1 MSDHMRTAI
10 IASRVFDG
18 TRDLGPTTVLIDNG
32 VVEAIGAPVPH
43 DAEVIDAPGATLLP
57 GLIDAHVHT
66 DVAGLRMALQ
76 FGVTTELEMQGANTA
91 RDRSHVTEDD
101 TVADVR
107 SAGFG
112 LTPPGGHPE
121 ELFPKDFDPQR
132 GGAPGGR
139 PGGGPGGGPRRDR
152 VDPIVRAKVTTP
164 DEAVDIVGQL
174 SRAGS
179 DYIKFMVDDGTVEGH
194 PGLPMLDQATLNAG
208 VAEAHRLGMLTVA
221 HALTIDATQMSID
234 AGIDGLAHLFMDRP
248 HTPEII
254 EAIAASGAF
263 VVACVVLNASMMGI
277 TGAPLADDPRVAAKL
292 SPAWD
297 ATLRSSFD
305 RYPEGRLSDVLA
317 TVRALDAA
325 GVDLLIGSDVSQP
338 LPFLGG
344 LAHGASVHQELQY
357 FVDAGISP
365 SRALSAATAVTARR
379 FGLSDRGT
387 IAVGQRADLV
397 LVDGD
402 PTTTISDTL
411 NVRDVWR
418 RGTRVPVAPVAS

>member
-1 MSDHMRTAI
+1 MRTAI
-10 IASRVFDG
+10 VAGRVFDG
-18 TRDLGPTTVLIDNG
+18 ATSLGPKTVVLADGLI
-32 VVEAIGAPVPH
+32 ESIGDHAPG
-43 DAEVIDAPGATLLP
+43 DAEIIEAPGATLLP

-66 DVAGLRMALQ
+66 DTAGLRMALQ

-91 RDRSHVTEDD
+91 RDRAHITGDD
-101 TVADVR
+101 TLADVR

-121 ELFPKDFDPQR
+121 ELFPKDFNPQR
-132 GGAPGGR
+132 GGGRGGPGGR
-139 PGGGPGGGPRRDR
+139 PGTPDR

-164 DEAVDIVGQL
+164 EEAVDVVGQL
-174 SRAGS
+174 ARAGS
-179 DYIKFMVDDGTVEGH
+179 DYIKFMVDDGSVEGH

-221 HALTIDATQMSID
+221 HALTIEATQMSIQ

-248 HTPEII
+248 HSPEII
-254 EAIAASGAF
+254 DAIARSGAF
-263 VVACVVLNASMMGI
+263 VVACVVLDASMMGI
-277 TGAPLADDPRVAAKL
+277 TGSALADDPRVAGKL
-292 SPAWD
+292 TPEWD
-297 ATLRSSFD
+297 STLRSSFNH
-305 RYPEGRLSDVLA
+305 YPEGRLEDVLA

-325 GVDLLIGSDVSQP
+325 GVDLLIGTDVSQP

-357 FVDAGISP
+357 FVDAGLAP
-365 SRALSAATAVTARR
+365 TTALSAATAVTARR
-379 FGLSDRGT
+379 FGLTDRGT
-387 IAVGQRADLV
+387 IAAGQRADLL

-411 NVRDVWR
+411 NLRDVWR
-418 RGTRVPVAPVAS
+418 RGVRQPAV